1 MNGKKKK
8 IRLNSVLI
16 MILLLTMAGIIVAFS
31 WNLYQIHHSDQS
43 KGKTVEKE
51 KVQNEMH
58 NDSYAIGNNP
68 TDINRTYFKELN
80 SSLKK
85 PEDPGQIAQAVV
97 KCFVTEYYTWTNK
110 DGNYDIGGMQYIYRP
125 KQSDFEKYTLDHFY
139 SDMDLYLTQTGRKQL
154 FQVRDVTIN
163 SAIAA
168 EDYAVETRDEDTN
181 GDLNAEKSE
190 VPEQKLPCIDVDASW
205 SYEENQKIDVNA
217 LQNHAVFHV
226 VNDNDRWEIAGIEA
240 QEEPQDEQ

>member
-1 MNGKKKK
+1 MNGPKKR
-8 IRLNSVLI
+8 IRVNSVLI
-16 MILLLTMAGIIVAFS
+16 VILLLTMAGITAAFS

-51 KVQNEMH
+51 KVQNELH

-68 TDINRTYFKELN
+68 TDISRTYFKELN
-80 SSLKK
+80 RSLKK
-85 PEDPGQIAQAVV
+85 PEDPGQIAQSVV
-97 KCFVTEYYTWTNK
+97 KCFITEYYTWTNK

-154 FQVRDVTIN
+154 FQVKDVRVN
-163 SAIAA
+163 SVIAA
-168 EDYAVETRDEDTN
+168 EDYAVETKDEETD
-181 GDLNAEKSE
+181 GEIHAEKTE
-190 VPEQKLPCIDVDASW
+190 TPVKTLPCIDVDASW
-205 SYEENQKIDVNA
+205 SYEPGSSIRTDT

-226 VNDNDRWEIAGIEA
+226 VNDHDRWEIAGIDT
-240 QEEPQDEQ
+240 QEETQ